1 VSRPRSLS
9 CALVVGL
16 SILLAAP
23 RLVSQSVVG
32 TFDMTLAATSMI
44 GGTGEKAATLALLSD
59 ENEVS
64 FLSRSGDQVAK
75 WPCVVETN
83 CSSALRA
90 LVRVAGEDKAE
101 SCLLLSS
108 SGHLALLRA
117 RDGSVLWQIEKK
129 AHFAASL
136 GLADATVGAETLLVG
151 SPGALGY
158 FSSSLWTCSLK
169 DGSTNQIDVPAGA
182 VRLGMGISMC
192 SWSAASESSASASKP
207 LIIVGAPEREQ
218 YRQFKPEKNGSVILV
233 QDGKY
238 LRSLDGET
246 PSFGSAVAVLRESGK
261 AEGRGDV
268 LVVASPNGTSMK
280 DPGRIELFSLPSLEK
295 RGVVS
300 AGEAADGF
308 GQCILPVDDLT
319 GDGREDLMVVSRPH
333 DDRDI
338 SAKSSHV
345 AVYDPVSGAKL
356 RDIPVPVTVRF
367 DVIRLQRFG
376 DVLGKDGKPQYGLTV
391 ERTDDDG
398 IWYSLVV
405 VSL

>member
-1 VSRPRSLS
+1 
-9 CALVVGL
+9 LVLGL

-32 TFDMTLAATSMI
+32 TFDMTLAATSMT
-44 GGTGEKAATLALLSD
+44 GETGEKAATLALLSD
-59 ENEVS
+59 EDEVS

-90 LVRVAGEDKAE
+90 LVRAAGEDKAE
-101 SCLLLSS
+101 SCFLLST

-117 RDGSVLWQIEKK
+117 RDGSVLWQIEKE

-136 GLADATVGAETLLVG
+136 VLADATVGAETLLVG

-158 FSSSLWTCSLK
+158 HSSTLWTCSLK
-169 DGSTNQIDVPAGA
+169 DGSTNQIEVPAGA

-192 SWSAASESSASASKP
+192 SWSAASESSASGSKP
-207 LIIVGAPEREQ
+207 LMIVGAPERKL
-218 YRQFKPEKNGSVILV
+218 YRQFEPKKNGSVILV

-238 LRSLDGET
+238 VRSLDGDT
-246 PSFGSAVAVLRESGK
+246 PSFGWAVAVLRQSGK

-268 LVVASPNGTSMK
+268 LAVASPNGVSMK
-280 DPGRIELFSLPSLEK
+280 GPGKIELYSLPSLEK
-295 RGVVS
+295 LGVVS

-308 GQCILPVDDLT
+308 GSCILPVDDLT
-319 GDGREDLMVVSRPH
+319 GDGREDLMVVSRTH
-333 DDRDI
+333 DDRDML
-338 SAKSSHV
+338 ARNDRV
-345 AVYDPVSGAKL
+345 AVYDSASGAKL
-356 RDIPVPVTVRF
+356 RDIAVPVTVLF
-367 DVIRLQRFG
+367 EVIRLQRFG

-398 IWYSLVV
+398 IWYSIVV
-405 VSL
+405 VTL